1 MQLSAG
7 LFAGL
12 LQIIIINIVLSGD
25 NAVVIGL
32 AANPLPARQRR
43 LAIVLGGGA
52 AVVLRIVL
60 TSVAALLLRVWAV
73 QAIGGLLLLWIAFKL
88 LEQQEEA
95 SERGRAST
103 DLRSAVGTILLADLI
118 MSLDNV
124 LGVAAASG
132 GDLALLVF
140 GLVISMAIVML
151 GGGVFAELID
161 KLWWLAYVGAA
172 VIAWTG
178 IEMTLSDDLVEPFAA
193 GLVGE
198 PGRLI
203 ISALVTVAVVSAAHV
218 THRRPA
224 RHGSGRASA
233 PQS

>member
-1 MQLSAG
+1 VQLSAG
-7 LFAGL
+7 FFAGL

-43 LAIVLGGGA
+43 LAIVLGGAA
-52 AVVLRIVL
+52 AVVLRVAL

-95 SERGRAST
+95 SESGRAST

-132 GDLALLVF
+132 GDLVLLIL
-140 GLVISMAIVML
+140 GLIISMAIVML

-178 IEMTLSDDLVEPFAA
+178 IEMTLSDDLVEGMAS

-198 PGRLI
+198 PARLV
-203 ISALVTVAVVSAAHV
+203 ISAVVTIAVVSVAHV

-224 RHGSGRASA
+224 RHGPGRASA

>member
-1 MQLSAG
+1 VGLSAG
-7 LFAGL
+7 LLAGL

-32 AANPLPARQRR
+32 AANPLPPRQRR
-43 LAIVLGGGA
+43 MAIVLGGAA
-52 AVVLRIVL
+52 AVALRVVL

-95 SERGRAST
+95 SERGGAST

-132 GDLALLVF
+132 GDLLLLIL
-140 GLVISMAIVML
+140 GLIISMAIVML

-172 VIAWTG
+172 VISWTG
-178 IEMTLSDDLVEPFAA
+178 IEMTLSDDLIEGVAA
-193 GLVGE
+193 GLVSE
-198 PGRLI
+198 PGRLV
-203 ISALVTVAVVSAAHV
+203 ISALVTVGVVAAAHV
-218 THRRPA
+218 IHRRPA
-224 RHGSGRASA
+224 RHGPDRASA
-233 PQS
+233 PQG

>member
-1 MQLSAG
+1 VQLSAG

-32 AANPLPARQRR
+32 AANPLPPRQRR
-43 LAIVLGGGA
+43 LAIILGGGA
-52 AVVLRIVL
+52 AVGLRIVL

-95 SERGRAST
+95 SEGGRTST

-132 GDLALLVF
+132 GDLVLLIF
-140 GLVISMAIVML
+140 GLLISMAIVML

-172 VIAWTG
+172 VISWTG
-178 IEMTLSDDLVEPFAA
+178 IEMTLSDDLIEGVAA

-203 ISALVTVAVVSAAHV
+203 ISALVTIAVVGAAHV

-224 RHGSGRASA
+224 RHGPDRASA